1 MYAAESM
8 ERMEYRRNRRAAVRR
23 QQRARQRMM
32 VFFCL
37 TIVIMFVIGVGFGTI
52 LTRAEEK
59 EHVQMH
65 RYYANIEIESGD
77 TLWEIA
83 EEYMDD
89 TYYANRTDYMNE
101 IMTVNGMVSDQ
112 LISGQKLIIP
122 YYSVDLR

>member
-32 VFFCL
+32 IFFCL
-37 TIVIMFVIGVGFGTI
+37 TIVIMFIIGVGFGTI
-52 LTRAEEK
+52 LTRAEEPSH
-59 EHVQMH
+59 ENAV
-65 RYYANIEIESGD
+65 RYYANIEIASGD

-83 EEYMDD
+83 DEYMD
-89 TYYANRTDYMNE
+89 TAYYASRTDYMNE

-112 LISGQKLIIP
+112 LISGQKLIVP
-122 YYSVDLR
+122 YYVE